1 MQYPH
6 LRFRITLEACN
17 KAIGLRI
24 LGVGFSTDG
33 RSNAVRN
40 KPQGQGQTH

>member
-6 LRFRITLEACN
+6 LRFRIMLEACN

-24 LGVGFSTDG
+24 LRVVHQHG
-33 RSNAVRN
+33 RRLLECS
-40 KPQGQGQTH
+40 